1 MNVRVQCCELA
12 KTALH
17 HFAPLPPAAGLLPA
31 ASDLICGEV
40 PPVGRVVQ
48 YREAADV
55 AGHNPW
61 TTGDGVVLQA
71 SRGKRVPSV
80 TDDQRR
86 RDALKRLQRPAL
98 L

>member
-40 PPVGRVVQ
+40 PPVGRVVE
-48 YREAADV
+48 YHEAADV

-61 TTGDGVVLQA
+61 TRDGVVLQA
-71 SRGKRVPSV
+71 SRGKRVPCV
-80 TDDQRR
+80 TNDQRR
-86 RDALKRLQRPAL
+86 RDALKRLQRPTL